1 MTDNSDNLEELRAL
15 ILEAFSSAASE
26 GRADWYQMRGS
37 VLKNR
42 LLDLTNRSFDES
54 TYGAERFSDLVEQL
68 SDVLVA
74 DHTAKPFIVELLDTQ
89 RPKIEAPTDA
99 DVPLAGLRIRPDLWN
114 AIVDYSNADGW
125 VWDEATRQAI
135 PVDEDAEV
143 EPSNLLPTLDHQ
155 ALQAWRGE
163 FASDHRD
170 ELGEKE
176 LSQIDEWAEKG
187 LGTAALP
194 MRLRRPWNN
203 RMRDRVHA
211 TLVEYFKSQG
221 EDVPPDLVVER
232 RAKRPGDELRSFVL
246 RCISLMD
253 ERELMD
259 LRIPAD
265 VAMRAS
271 K

>member
-26 GRADWYQMRGS
+26 GRPDWFRMRGS

-54 TYGAERFSDLVEQL
+54 TYGAERFSELVEQL

-74 DHTAKPFIVELLDTQ
+74 DHTAKPFIVELLEPQ
-89 RPKIEAPTDA
+89 RGRIEAPSDV

-125 VWDEATRQAI
+125 AWDEATSQAI
-135 PVDEDAEV
+135 PVEEDADV
-143 EPSNLLPTLDHQ
+143 DPASVLPTLDRET
-155 ALQAWRGE
+155 LQTWRAD
-163 FASDHRD
+163 FAADHRNALVD
-170 ELGEKE
+170 RER
-176 LSQIDEWAEKG
+176 SQIDEWADKG
-187 LGTAALP
+187 LGTSALP
-194 MRLRRPWNN
+194 VQLRRSWNN
-203 RMRDRVHA
+203 RMREQVHA
-211 TLVEYFKSQG
+211 RIVDYFKSRSI
-221 EDVPPDLVVER
+221 DVPPDLTVEQK
-232 RAKRPGDELRSFVL
+232 AKRPGDELRSFVM

-253 ERELMD
+253 DRELRD
-259 LRIPAD
+259 LQIPAD
-265 VAMRAS
+265 VARRAS